1 MKSLETGLRIPKSE
15 QDFTALRE
23 LVSQSSSGKPS
34 KDSVARPMLKA
45 LAPDNPTLSKSEP
58 KSPGNNRQRIELFMK
73 PRGPKESEKSK
84 VLLRSHLC
92 ESTDRDNARH
102 EIGMGILWLVLGT
115 ACAALALILLSI
127 LLK

>member
-1 MKSLETGLRIPKSE
+1 MKARG
-15 QDFTALRE
+15 
-23 LVSQSSSGKPS
+23 S
-34 KDSVARPMLKA
+34 K
-45 LAPDNPTLSKSEP
+45 EP
-58 KSPGNNRQRIELFMK
+58 
-73 PRGPKESEKSK
+73 EKSK

-92 ESTDRDNARH
+92 DSTDRVNRDHARH